1 METWQISDR
10 RTGTGIPKNFN
21 RSILYTSLQNP
32 EIAMNSNPEIAR
44 KLYLN
49 CPFSQ
54 KDEAKALGARWDQVR
69 KRWYVPEQSD
79 LTKFQRWLPQVATS
93 VCIKHC
99 LPRRGQVIHN
109 YWMLNALNKSRRQS
123 FFLALKKSPL
133 PTAQK

>member
-93 VCIKHC
+93 VLNQT
-99 LPRRGQVIHN
+99 LPPKTRTNNSQF
-109 YWMLNALNKSRRQS
+109 LDAQCTQQEQKAE
-123 FFLALKKSPL
+123 FFFWR
-133 PTAQK
+133 